1 MIAVKGGVPMSK
13 SKKNAKNN
21 ARNQQNGAQN
31 CENNMSYA
39 TDKKPDHAADCH
51 EDQAQNKNESNCR

>member
-1 MIAVKGGVPMSK
+1 MSK

-21 ARNQQNGAQN
+21 SQNTQKSTQN

-39 TDKKPDHAADCH
+39 TDKQSGSATDCH
-51 EDQAQNKNESNCR
+51 DKQSQNKSESNCR